1 MVTFAIAEVRVN
13 IDSLVIREDLDTKG
27 RRYLPKTKIPF
38 QGMVYSEYSNGQ
50 VQFEGLIESGLQHG
64 TWVWWYPTGEKK
76 SVIFFSNHF

>member
-38 QGMVYSEYSNGQ
+38 QGMVSVSYTH
-50 VQFEGLIESGLQHG
+50 LTL
-64 TWVWWYPTGEKK
+64 PTILL
-76 SVIFFSNHF
+76 V

>member
-50 VQFEGLIESGLQHG
+50 VEFEGPIESGLQHG
-64 TWVWWYPTGEKK
+64 TSVSYTHLTLPTNRE
-76 SVIFFSNHF
+76 V